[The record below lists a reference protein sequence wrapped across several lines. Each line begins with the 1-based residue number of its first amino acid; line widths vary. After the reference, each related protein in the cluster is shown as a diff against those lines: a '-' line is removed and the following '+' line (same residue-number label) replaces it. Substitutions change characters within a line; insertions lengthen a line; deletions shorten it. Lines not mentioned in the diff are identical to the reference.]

1 MESQLTI
8 LFENPFWVGIYER
21 IDGDCY
27 QVCKITFG
35 AEPSDREVYE
45 FLLRNWAVL
54 RFSQPTRTGKVK
66 EKSKNPKRRQRE
78 IRSQL
83 QKTGVGTKAQQA
95 LNQKRERNIK
105 DIEWRPAHSAFTS
118 RFVSSCCASRKNVAR
133 NRAVLTAKP
142 AMPPASMSSL
152 WLEFMPTIISA

>member
-54 RFSQPTRTGKVK
+54 RFSQSTRTGKVK

-95 LNQKRERNIK
+95 LNQQREENQIQRRVKSRQRQESEQRRRYALRQEKKR
-105 DIEWRPAHSAFTS
+105 
-118 RFVSSCCASRKNVAR
+118 
-133 NRAVLTAKP
+133 AKHKGH
-142 AMPPASMSSL
+142 
-152 WLEFMPTIISA
+152 